1 MICKVNFQGLHE
13 TGGTKN
19 LVLPRSM
26 FGTAV
31 NQDKDGDK
39 TVSAH
44 AKKVIEAGL
53 AAFWRTSHAEHW
65 ISFNMDG
72 TTGMIRNDQQIMH
85 VIDTRLTMRFQL
97 ILLSTDETKGPRT
110 AGLVILGLPTMITQ
124 RHNACQ
130 ADTLEFHAYAEAQ
143 MLELGHFLSPLP
155 SLLEMESCQDASG
168 DIVDRCHGYPPCY
181 LGLHPRSTECLNDPQ
196 KIIYPLV
203 I

>member
-13 TGGTKN
+13 TGGTNN

-72 TTGMIRNDQQIMH
+72 TTGMMH
-85 VIDTRLTMRFQL
+85 VLQ
-97 ILLSTDETKGPRT
+97 
-110 AGLVILGLPTMITQ
+110 
-124 RHNACQ
+124 
-130 ADTLEFHAYAEAQ
+130 
-143 MLELGHFLSPLP
+143 
-155 SLLEMESCQDASG
+155 
-168 DIVDRCHGYPPCY
+168 
-181 LGLHPRSTECLNDPQ
+181 
-196 KIIYPLV
+196 
-203 I
+203 